1 MSTNADET
9 GLEAIEPA
17 QEAPEK
23 TNPRKL
29 VMTRI

>member
-1 MSTNADET
+1 MSIEEEGI

-17 QEAPEK
+17 QEDHEK

-29 VMTRI
+29 QS